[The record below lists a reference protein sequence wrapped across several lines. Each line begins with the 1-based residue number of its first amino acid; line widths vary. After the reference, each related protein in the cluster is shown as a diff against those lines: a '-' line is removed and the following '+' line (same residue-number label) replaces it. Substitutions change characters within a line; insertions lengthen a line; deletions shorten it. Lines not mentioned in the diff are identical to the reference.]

1 MFYDRGSVYM
11 ATTKPLRAGMH
22 CSPSVS
28 RIVGNDFPRYQTIS
42 DKTLTRAPERD
53 CCLFCR
59 VPSSIARQGGEQS
72 LNLMTWYTFLMTFS
86 GEQFES
92 PKHKHEEEETEGGIQ
107 DYEYGRKQGD
117 CP

>member
-1 MFYDRGSVYM
+1 
-11 ATTKPLRAGMH
+11 
-22 CSPSVS
+22 
-28 RIVGNDFPRYQTIS
+28 
-42 DKTLTRAPERD
+42 
-53 CCLFCR
+53 
-59 VPSSIARQGGEQS
+59 
-72 LNLMTWYTFLMTFS
+72 MTFS